1 MPRRDVEWGQDER
14 EYQGW
19 ERGELQVM
27 GHRGMSCTEKKKRN
41 MSIPSESR
49 VHVGSVRHF
58 YKRYDAQMKK
68 LKSIVTTFDNA
79 NS

>member
-1 MPRRDVEWGQDER
+1 MNESIKGGKEGNFRW
-14 EYQGW
+14 
-19 ERGELQVM
+19 M